1 MDPMPIVSM
10 LFTLVLAAMVGG
22 FILLFPIS
30 RRLGAYLEQRL
41 EGRLGGDGSA
51 AERRQLESAV
61 RSLQREIERLSE
73 RQAFTE
79 ALLSDRDPLLLPEES
94 ETGGR

>member
-51 AERRQLESAV
+51 AERRELESAV